1 MNSYLQQ
8 IIKDNPNIIKVEVA
22 EEVLEHEDPKAFFKD
37 LLQHGCISGM
47 VGKLIYYKDTHAFY
61 DNHYAEIEE
70 LREEYEES
78 TGEPLKT
85 PNNLKNFL
93 AWFAFEQV
101 AYQLFVSL
109 NQSLFSSGFK
119 I

>member
-1 MNSYLQQ
+1 MKNSLKK
-8 IIKDNPNIIKVEVA
+8 ILKDHPHSIKAEVS
-22 EEVLEHEDPKAFFKD
+22 EEALEHDDPKTFFQD

-61 DNHYAEIEE
+61 DKHYAEIEA

-78 TGEPLKT
+78 TGEPLPIKSD
-85 PNNLKNFL
+85 LKNFL

-101 AYQLFVSL
+101 AYQLVSDIEPEL
-109 NQSLFSSGFK
+109 V
-119 I
+119 

>member
-1 MNSYLQQ
+1 MKNSLQQ
-8 IIKDNPNIIKVEVA
+8 ILKGNPNTIKAVVA
-22 EEVLEHEDPKAFFKD
+22 EEALDHDDPKAFFKD

-61 DNHYAEIEE
+61 DKHYAEIEE
-70 LREEYEES
+70 LRADYEES
-78 TGEPLKT
+78 TGEPLKI

-101 AYQLFVSL
+101 AYQLVNEIKPEL
-109 NQSLFSSGFK
+109 V
-119 I
+119 